1 MKMGIFTYS
10 EEISNEDNEKETK
23 INKKNNVI
31 KSDDTKYINKNKG
44 ENNNV
49 NKEEE
54 EDKKYK
60 EIEKT
65 M

>member
-1 MKMGIFTYS
+1 MGIFTYS